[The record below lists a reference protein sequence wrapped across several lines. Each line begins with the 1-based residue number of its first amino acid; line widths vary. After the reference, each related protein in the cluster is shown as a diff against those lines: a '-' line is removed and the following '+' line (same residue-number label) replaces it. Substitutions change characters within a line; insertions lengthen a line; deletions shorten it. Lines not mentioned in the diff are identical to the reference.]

1 MSAHRPA
8 LSDAVRAPTPPAWSP
23 GAAYRRAVGR
33 LVRRM
38 GGREA
43 ATGMVILGFLV
54 LVALMAPWIAPH
66 DPEAIQPGRVLGAP
80 DLAHP
85 FGSDTLGRDV
95 LSRVLHG
102 YRVSLLVAVGSVVVA
117 MAVGV
122 PIGLVA
128 GYRGGWTDTVLM
140 RPLDLLLALPAM
152 LLAVSLIAILGPG
165 TLVALIAIAVIY
177 LPILARVVRGS
188 ALTVRTEAYVEGAR
202 ARGVSHAGVML
213 RHVLPNSLGPAV
225 VQASILM
232 GFALQIEAALS
243 FLGLGTQPPT
253 PSLGVMLSEGRDVL
267 AQAWWVEVFPGLAIA
282 LAVLAFVLI
291 GDGLRARFDPRR
303 LAE

>member
-1 MSAHRPA
+1 MSTSIAPA
-8 LSDAVRAPTPPAWSP
+8 TPQQAAEVQESRRW
-23 GAAYRRAVGR
+23 GALRG
-33 LVRRM
+33 LVRRL

-43 ATGMVILGFLV
+43 AAGLAILVV
-54 LVALMAPWIAPH
+54 LVAIAALAPWLAPH
-66 DPEAIQPGRVLGAP
+66 NPEAIEPGRVLAAP
-80 DLAHP
+80 DFAHP

-95 LSRVLHG
+95 LSRVLYA

-117 MAVGV
+117 LWIGV
-122 PIGLVA
+122 PIGLLA
-128 GYRGGWTDTVLM
+128 GYRGGWVDTALM
-140 RPLDLLLALPAM
+140 RPVDLLLALPAM

-165 TLVALIAIAVIY
+165 TLIALLAIAVIY

-188 ALTVRTEAYVEGAR
+188 VLSVRTEAYVEGAR
-202 ARGVSHAGVML
+202 ARGVRDTTVML
-213 RHVLPNSLGPAV
+213 RHVLPNSLGPAI

-253 PSLGVMLSEGRDVL
+253 PSLGVMLADGRDVL
-267 AQAWWVEVFPGLAIA
+267 AQAPWVEVFPGAAIA
-282 LAVLAFVLI
+282 IAVLAFVLI

>member
-1 MSAHRPA
+1 MTTMDVT
-8 LSDAVRAPTPPAWSP
+8 LSDGPDVAPREGRVRSAL
-23 GAAYRRAVGR
+23 GR
-33 LVRRM
+33 IARRM

-43 ATGMVILGFLV
+43 ATGMLILGILI
-54 LVALMAPWIAPH
+54 LVALFAPWLAPH
-66 DPEAIQPGRVLGAP
+66 DPEAIEPGRVLAAP

-95 LSRVLHG
+95 FSRVLFA
-102 YRVSLLVAVGSVVVA
+102 YRVSLVVSVGSVLA
-117 MAVGV
+117 ALL
-122 PIGLVA
+122 IGIPLGLLA
-128 GYRGGWTDTVLM
+128 GYRGGWVDTVLM

-165 TLVALIAIAVIY
+165 AVVALIAIAIIY
-177 LPILARVVRGS
+177 LPILARVIRGS
-188 ALTVRTEAYVEGAR
+188 VLVVRTEAYVEGAK
-202 ARGVSHAGVML
+202 ARGVGGLGIMR
-213 RHVLPNSLGPAV
+213 RHVLPNSLGPAI

-253 PSLGVMLSEGRDVL
+253 PSLGVMLAEGRDVL
-267 AQAWWVEVFPGLAIA
+267 AQAWWVEVFPGLAIV
-282 LAVLAFVLI
+282 LAVLAFILI

>member
-1 MSAHRPA
+1 MSSTGVAIDDRAAAAPA
-8 LSDAVRAPTPPAWSP
+8 PAR
-23 GAAYRRAVGR
+23 GRTTLRR

-43 ATGMVILGFLV
+43 ATGMLILGVLV
-54 LVALMAPWIAPH
+54 LLAFLAPWIAPH
-66 DPEAIQPGRVLGAP
+66 DPEAIEPGRVLAAP

-85 FGSDTLGRDV
+85 FGSDALGRDV
-95 LSRVLHG
+95 LSRILFG
-102 YRVSLLVAVGSVVVA
+102 YRVSLLVAVGSVLLA
-117 MAVGV
+117 LLVGV
-122 PIGLVA
+122 PMGLLA
-128 GYRGGWTDTVLM
+128 GYRGGWTDMVLM

-165 TLVALIAIAVIY
+165 TLVALLAIAVIY

-188 ALTVRTEAYVEGAR
+188 VLAVRTEAYVEGAR
-202 ARGVSHAGVML
+202 ARGVGGVAIML

-225 VQASILM
+225 VQSSILM

-253 PSLGVMLSEGRDVL
+253 ASLGVMLAEGRDVL
-267 AQAWWVEVFPGLAIA
+267 AQAPWVEVFPGVAIA
-282 LAVLAFVLI
+282 VAVLAFVLI